1 MPTYR
6 VDADKGFNFSL
17 ADDAFVCQKKNHF
30 QVTVYVG
37 MLGDAKYIKTSEGL
51 QPIDCF
57 YLKLHG
63 VKVCEEHINL
73 NESRRLVPVFTVKR
87 LLLPGGGDKSV
98 NQCGAVPVW
107 PQQETIQAR
116 TVSISAYFYHHYW

>member
-37 MLGDAKYIKTSEGL
+37 MLGDAKYIKSSEGL

-63 VKVCEEHINL
+63 VKVRQEPADIK
-73 NESRRLVPVFTVKR
+73 ESRPLLPVFTVDVCR
-87 LLLPGGGDKSV
+87 RQV
-98 NQCGAVPVW
+98 EAINQ
-107 PQQETIQAR
+107 
-116 TVSISAYFYHHYW
+116 SISVEQSQSDRSKRPFKPVL